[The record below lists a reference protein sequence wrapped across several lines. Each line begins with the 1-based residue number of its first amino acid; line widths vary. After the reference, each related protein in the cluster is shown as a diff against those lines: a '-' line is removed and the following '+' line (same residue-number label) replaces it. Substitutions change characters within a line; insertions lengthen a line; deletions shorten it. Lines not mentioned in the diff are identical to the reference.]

1 MNTVQHW
8 QATLGIDGEAD
19 RITTIGDDIVE
30 IGLLDQGPTKAPQTG
45 LGVIE
50 VSGPDAC
57 DFLHAQLTADCRKLQ
72 PGHSLLAA
80 WCSPK
85 GRVLYLLRLI
95 RNEDSFI
102 ILVPD
107 EQCDALIKRLSMFV
121 LRAQV
126 VLTNQ
131 SADYTVIQCN
141 GDFAAPASG
150 DVFVGR
156 DRTQTWFV
164 VPFSGLGQTWQAIP
178 AQAVGEAAL
187 MLQDIRLGIA
197 HLPVSLSDTF
207 LPQELN
213 LDISD
218 GVSFEKGCYPG
229 QEIVARVKFR
239 GEVKRRLARLLGQ
252 TTDRPVP
259 GTRIVTRD
267 GEPLGTVLLAETTG
281 EQQVEILAVLNRA
294 ADTVFLSGADADAL
308 SRGAM
313 IYELGE

>member
-1 MNTVQHW
+1 MT
-8 QATLGIDGEAD
+8 ALLGLRNLSKRFGY
-19 RITTIGDDIVE
+19 RTI
-30 IGLLDQGPTKAPQTG
+30 L
-45 LGVIE
+45 
-50 VSGPDAC
+50 
-57 DFLHAQLTADCRKLQ
+57 
-72 PGHSLLAA
+72 
-80 WCSPK
+80 
-85 GRVLYLLRLI
+85 
-95 RNEDSFI
+95 
-102 ILVPD
+102 
-107 EQCDALIKRLSMFV
+107 
-121 LRAQV
+121 
-126 VLTNQ
+126 
-131 SADYTVIQCN
+131 
-141 GDFAAPASG
+141 
-150 DVFVGR
+150 
-156 DRTQTWFV
+156 
-164 VPFSGLGQTWQAIP
+164 
-178 AQAVGEAAL
+178 
-187 MLQDIRLGIA
+187 
-197 HLPVSLSDTF
+197 
-207 LPQELN
+207 QELN